1 MVRIIFVI
9 PLGAAFFLAL
19 LIALVVLRLSGTI
32 LNPAFYPDQLE
43 KADIYRFAMV
53 DVLESALDEARY
65 LSPEEIGVDSRDNPL
80 VASGLSTFQLTGAV
94 HDALSHEDLEELVA
108 PPVLQFGEYMA
119 GKSDEVDLT
128 VDVAGHIRVLVDEV
142 LALLRVSA
150 AYDRLIERELE
161 PRFRDAA
168 GDILP
173 ANENPSG
180 WLLYLF
186 GTDEEAEDRLV
197 RVVMSAVTSEWL
209 AEQVERAL
217 PELTAYL
224 VGDSD
229 SFEIRVRLDDAQAA
243 AAANETKAIIRESNL
258 YDLVFTGVVEPE
270 VEDAL
275 GEFVE
280 LPSGVEIT
288 KDEVVEALRQVASP
302 AWVQEQAESIID
314 DVSAYTTGR
323 SDDFSTSISLAQPK
337 MEAAPLLQ
345 GMARA
350 KLTEVLERLPTCS
363 MTSDGPAARSN
374 LGQTLPACFPPG
386 VSVGEVLETA
396 GPAITKSVQAFV
408 LAPVPDT
415 ITFTETDV
423 RSLLGESGGQGALE
437 FLAELR
443 ELYIVGWTYNQDDLR
458 TDLSGNRDAL
468 RILDETRSYLSNGY
482 VHTYQDSSKG
492 ESDDPIGFAL
502 DSAREWSDVVRRYK
516 WLAYL
521 AAPALLVIIGFVGG
535 TGWRSRFGWA
545 SAVLLP
551 AAVTIA
557 VLTWPVYETFSNN
570 GFEYVRAEIFAQTD
584 GPLVATSHLIVAK
597 SIDVAEAAADD
608 FIGGIRRCGLAL
620 AVIACAGL
628 FVTAYW
634 SRIAD
639 AAEPLLHKLVRRGA

>member
-1 MVRIIFVI
+1 MRIIFVI

-32 LNPAFYPDQLE
+32 LNPPFYPDQLE

-53 DVLESALDEARY
+53 DVLESALDEARH
-65 LSPEEIGVDSRDNPL
+65 LSPEEIGVDSRDNPF

-108 PPVLQFGEYMA
+108 SPVLQFGEYMA

-186 GTDEEAEDRLV
+186 GTDEETEDRLV

-229 SFEIRVRLDDAQAA
+229 SFEIRVRLDDAQDA
-243 AAANETKAIIRESNL
+243 AAANETNAIIRESNL

-270 VEDAL
+270 VEDTL

-288 KDEVVEALRQVASP
+288 KDEVMEALRQVASP
-302 AWVQEQAESIID
+302 RLPSETAIAWPTVHWGTRSSIGYS
-314 DVSAYTTGR
+314 VSP
-323 SDDFSTSISLAQPK
+323 SISSHSACRLS
-337 MEAAPLLQ
+337 
-345 GMARA
+345 GCFF
-350 KLTEVLERLPTCS
+350 ERLWVSPVGEKKDWKKDSGISPT
-363 MTSDGPAARSN
+363 TSGNRWLP
-374 LGQTLPACFPPG
+374 GQTLPSLKTLKAGARKSCCSA
-386 VSVGEVLETA
+386 SVG
-396 GPAITKSVQAFV
+396 
-408 LAPVPDT
+408 
-415 ITFTETDV
+415 
-423 RSLLGESGGQGALE
+423 RS
-437 FLAELR
+437 
-443 ELYIVGWTYNQDDLR
+443 
-458 TDLSGNRDAL
+458 
-468 RILDETRSYLSNGY
+468 
-482 VHTYQDSSKG
+482 K
-492 ESDDPIGFAL
+492 
-502 DSAREWSDVVRRYK
+502 
-516 WLAYL
+516 
-521 AAPALLVIIGFVGG
+521 AA
-535 TGWRSRFGWA
+535 
-545 SAVLLP
+545 
-551 AAVTIA
+551 
-557 VLTWPVYETFSNN
+557 
-570 GFEYVRAEIFAQTD
+570 
-584 GPLVATSHLIVAK
+584 
-597 SIDVAEAAADD
+597 
-608 FIGGIRRCGLAL
+608 
-620 AVIACAGL
+620 
-628 FVTAYW
+628 
-634 SRIAD
+634 
-639 AAEPLLHKLVRRGA
+639 